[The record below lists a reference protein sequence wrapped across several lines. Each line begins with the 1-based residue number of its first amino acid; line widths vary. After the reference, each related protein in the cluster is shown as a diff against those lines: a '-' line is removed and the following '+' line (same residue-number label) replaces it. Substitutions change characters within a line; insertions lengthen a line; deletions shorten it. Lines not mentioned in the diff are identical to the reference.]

1 MESEE
6 INKILELG
14 KNIKLN
20 PVLSSNISGIG
31 YSESNKLLSVMF
43 RGGSKYLYENVEKS
57 VYITIVN
64 SESIGSA
71 LNECIIRNKEKYKY
85 HKLV

>member
-1 MESEE
+1 MESKE
-6 INKILELG
+6 INKLLELG

-31 YSESNKLLSVMF
+31 YDELNKLMAVMF
-43 RGGSKYLYENVEKS
+43 KGGTKYLYENVEKE
-57 VYITIVN
+57 VFIAITN
-64 SESIGSA
+64 SESIGKA
-71 LNECIIRNKEKYKY
+71 LNECVVKNKEKYRY